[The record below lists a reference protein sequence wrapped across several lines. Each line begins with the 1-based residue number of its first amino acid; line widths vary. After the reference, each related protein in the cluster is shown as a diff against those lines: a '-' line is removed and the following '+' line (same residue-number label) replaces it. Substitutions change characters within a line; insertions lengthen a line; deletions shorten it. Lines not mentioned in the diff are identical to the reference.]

1 MFELFQAIVM
11 GVIEGVTEFLPVSS
25 TGHMIIAQP
34 LLGID
39 PELPQWRV
47 FLVVSQLGAIA
58 AVIVYFWRKLWQ
70 ATFHPHQPGWSAH
83 IIPKLLIA
91 MAPAVLLQ
99 LVFKVNDLLEA
110 YLEKPV
116 PVAIALIIGA
126 FLIWWIDSAFRTRRR
141 MEVDDVTL
149 LQAFLIGCA
158 QCVAMCPGTSRS
170 AATIMG
176 GMMVGLSPS
185 IAAEFS
191 FFLAIPTMFG
201 ASAVRLWK
209 YRGDLNTDG
218 LAIILIG
225 AAVSF
230 LVALLVIAAFM
241 SYIKRRRFTAFVV
254 YRILL
259 GVTVLVWWRFAAQAA

>member
-1 MFELFQAIVM
+1 MYELLQAIVM
-11 GVIEGVTEFLPVSS
+11 GVIEGLTEFLPVSS

-39 PELPQWRV
+39 PELPKWRV
-47 FLVVSQLGAIA
+47 FLVVSQLGAIS

-70 ATFHPHQPGWSAH
+70 ATFHPRQPGFSAH
-83 IIPKLLIA
+83 IVPKLLIA
-91 MAPAVLLQ
+91 LAPAVLLQ
-99 LVFKVNDLLEA
+99 VVFQVNDLLEA
-110 YLEKPV
+110 HLEKPV
-116 PVAIALIIGA
+116 PVAIALIVGA
-126 FLIWWIDSAFRTRRR
+126 FVIWWIDSAFRTKRR
-141 MEVDDVTL
+141 MDVEDVSM

-158 QCVAMCPGTSRS
+158 QCVAMWPGTSRS

-176 GMMVGLSPS
+176 GMTVGLSPS
-185 IAAEFS
+185 VAAEFS

-209 YRGDLNTDG
+209 YREDLNSDSM
-218 LAIILIG
+218 AIVLVG

-241 SYIKRRRFTAFVV
+241 KFIKRRRFTVFAV
-254 YRILL
+254 YRVLL
-259 GVTVLVWWRFAAQAA
+259 GVAVLVWWRWSA